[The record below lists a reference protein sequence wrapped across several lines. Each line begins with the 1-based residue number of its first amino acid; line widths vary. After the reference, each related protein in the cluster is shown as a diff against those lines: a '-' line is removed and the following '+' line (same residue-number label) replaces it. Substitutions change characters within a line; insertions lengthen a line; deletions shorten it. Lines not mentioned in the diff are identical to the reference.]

1 MKMTLLTVCVIG
13 TSLFASSTSLASGAV
28 GVGASL
34 LNIRGGFEYSFWNQD
49 YEVNGASD
57 GKDSSG
63 YVGSISISPQTR
75 ILPNMRAATT
85 EVNGN
90 ALDYSKNDFSFYY
103 SPIKSRYGQLSLG
116 GGVSQ
121 VQGTSNWNGEHQ
133 NLDDTDGHFYAAF
146 EIGSKATFGRL
157 FGQGLFGSGQVD
169 YKVGWKYPFKYGPLG
184 LELQAGYRS
193 FEVDFENFGGLNVPA
208 ESTVSG
214 FFAGGSLYLF

>member
-1 MKMTLLTVCVIG
+1 MKKTLLTVCAVG
-13 TSLFASSTSLASGAV
+13 ASLFASSTSLAAGSV

-49 YEVNGASD
+49 YEVNGVSD

-63 YVGSISISPQTR
+63 YVGSISISPRTR

-90 ALDYSKNDFSFYY
+90 ALEYSKNDFSLYY
-103 SPIKSRYGQLSLG
+103 NPLRTRYGQLSVG

-121 VQGTSNWNGEHQ
+121 VQGTSKWAGEHK
-133 NLDDTDGHFYAAF
+133 NLDDMVGHFYGAF

-157 FGQGLFGSGQVD
+157 FGQGFFGSGQLD
-169 YKVGWKYPFKYGPLG
+169 YKIGWKYPFKLGPLG

-193 FEVDFENFGGLNVPA
+193 LEIDFENFGDLNVPA